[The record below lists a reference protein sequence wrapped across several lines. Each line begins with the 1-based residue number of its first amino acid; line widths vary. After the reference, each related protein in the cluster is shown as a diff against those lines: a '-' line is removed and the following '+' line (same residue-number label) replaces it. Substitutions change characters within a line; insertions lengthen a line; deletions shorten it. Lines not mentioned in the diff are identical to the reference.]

1 MFFKLLLG
9 FTLIPLI
16 ELYLLITIG
25 SYIGALP
32 TIAIVLLTGI
42 AGAWLAR
49 MEGLR
54 TFANVQNSLGQGQM
68 PAEAMMDA
76 VLILIAGILL
86 LTPGILTDITGI
98 MLLIP
103 WSRTIFKRWLRM
115 QFDKMIA
122 RGQVTIIRP
131 PY

>member
-1 MFFKLLLG
+1 MFYKLFLG
-9 FTLIPLI
+9 FTLIPLA

-25 SYIGALP
+25 SYIGVLP
-32 TIAIVLLTGI
+32 TIAIVLSTGI

-49 MEGLR
+49 LEGLR
-54 TFANVQNSLGQGQM
+54 TFANVQNSLAQGQM

-86 LTPGILTDITGI
+86 LTPGFLTDITGI
-98 MLLIP
+98 LLLIP
-103 WSRTIFKRWLRM
+103 WSRTLLKRWMRR
-115 QFDKMIA
+115 QFDKMISK
-122 RGQVTIIRP
+122 GQVTIIRP